1 MKALIQKFT
10 DFLANQN
17 SISNSVRIESPSFIS
32 GSTISGNTRIA
43 ANCKIYKSFLQGNI
57 EMGRF
62 SSIWGPNTYIISH
75 EHKVRIKQFVS
86 IARNV
91 SVQES
96 NHKIHTP
103 SSYNILR
110 NVFGASVWSD
120 MDSKGD
126 IIIGNDVWIGA
137 HAVILSGTTIGNG
150 AVIGANTVITKD
162 VLPYAIVV
170 GSPATVVKYRFSPEL
185 IEALEALQW
194 WNWDIEKI
202 KRNRTFFEA
211 DVTLDSIKSIQ
222 A

>member
-103 SSYNILR
+103 IHTSLPMMMSPLE
-110 NVFGASVWSD
+110 SMSD
-120 MDSKGD
+120 QTDAPK
-126 IIIGNDVWIGA
+126 
-137 HAVILSGTTIGNG
+137 
-150 AVIGANTVITKD
+150 
-162 VLPYAIVV
+162 
-170 GSPATVVKYRFSPEL
+170 
-185 IEALEALQW
+185 
-194 WNWDIEKI
+194 
-202 KRNRTFFEA
+202 TFRKM
-211 DVTLDSIKSIQ
+211 L
-222 A
+222 